1 MRNLIRLLAAGLFC
15 AALFTAV
22 FVGAQDATPTPEA
35 TVEATNEATVEAT
48 VETTAEATG
57 EATGE
62 ATVEATSET
71 TAAPTSAATIT
82 TTPVPGTATATLIPA
97 ATAARRVNANGQ
109 PICDSNLILDLYIA
123 EHFFGFD
130 GVMSAAMNNTTNPM
144 TPVDVTQLDKGQ
156 YAALFA
162 APITTV
168 PPTVLTEE
176 QIQSAASMMTLD
188 DSTFMNQMATM
199 MPPGTDMTGV
209 TTLTSAAVAGEEP
222 ACADLRHDLDR
233 FFTIVAFQ
241 SLMTPTPEATAAVGT
256 TMNLSAT
263 LLGANE
269 VPGPGDTDATGM
281 SAVTLDMANSQ
292 VCYNIAIQN
301 ITLPATMAHIHRGA
315 AGVKGDV
322 VIPFS
327 VAPDA
332 SGNATGCD
340 KADPALLQEIAS
352 NPSGFYVNVH
362 NADFPD
368 GAARGQLAG

>member
-1 MRNLIRLLAAGLFC
+1 MRNFTKLLVAGLFC

-22 FVGAQDATPTPEA
+22 FVGAQDATPTVEA
-35 TVEATNEATVEAT
+35 TVEATSEPPVEAT
-48 VETTAEATG
+48 VETTVEATSEATG
-57 EATGE
+57 EATM
-62 ATVEATSET
+62 EATSET
-71 TAAPTSAATIT
+71 TAAPTSAPAASAT
-82 TTPVPGTATATLIPA
+82 PAPGTATATLIPA
-97 ATAARRVNANGQ
+97 TTGGRVNANGM
-109 PICDSNLILDLYIA
+109 PICDSNLILDLYVA

-168 PPTVLTEE
+168 PPTVMTEE

-188 DSTFMNQMATM
+188 DTAFMNQMSTM
-199 MPPGTDMTGV
+199 MPPGTDMTNM
-209 TTLTSAAVAGEEP
+209 TMLTSAAVAGEEP
-222 ACADLRHDLDR
+222 ACANLRHDLDR

-241 SLMTPTPEATAAVGT
+241 SIMPQSTPEVTAAAGT
-256 TMNLSAT
+256 TMNLSTT

-269 VPGPGDTDATGM
+269 VPGPGDPDATGM

-315 AGVKGDV
+315 VGVKGDV

-332 SGNATGCD
+332 SGNATGCE
-340 KADPALLQEIAS
+340 KVDPALLQEIAS
-352 NPSGFYVNVH
+352 NPAGFYVNVH